1 MISKLMKYDFKWI
14 NKILLVYYLVLFILT
29 IIVKAVESVEQSFL
43 LLILDKIVSGLYI
56 SCICGLA
63 ITCLMRIW
71 DRFSRKFYK
80 DESYLTHTLPV
91 TKNQL
96 FNAIVLTGII
106 SLIIATI
113 VIIASILFTYISKDT
128 IDSIKIMF
136 QSLFDM
142 YGKTTGI
149 FFIISFVLIIFLE
162 TIYFMMSG
170 IFGIVIGYRSNN
182 YKLLK
187 SIIVGLT
194 SYGVLSTV
202 SVVIIWIISK
212 IANFEIASQTLPEPR
227 YAKVLLITSILI
239 YLVYNLMLYFIS
251 KYILNKGVN
260 VD

>member
-1 MISKLMKYDFKWI
+1 MINKLMKYDFKWI
-14 NKILLVYYLVLFILT
+14 NKILLVYYFVLLVLT
-29 IIVKAVESVEQSFL
+29 IIVKVVESFEQSFL

-56 SCICGLA
+56 ACICGLA
-63 ITCLMRIW
+63 MTCLMRIW

-96 FNAIVLTGII
+96 FNAIVLAGII
-106 SLIIATI
+106 SLVIAIII
-113 VIIASILFTYISKDT
+113 IIASILFTYIRKET

-142 YGKTTGI
+142 YGKPTGI
-149 FFIISFVLIIFLE
+149 FFIISFILIIFLE

-170 IFGIVIGYRSNN
+170 IFGIVVGYRSNN

-187 SIIVGLT
+187 SIIVGLG
-194 SYGVLSTV
+194 SYGVLSTI
-202 SVVIIWIISK
+202 SVGIIWIISK
-212 IANFEIASQTLPEPR
+212 VADFEIASQGFPEPR
-227 YAKVLLITSILI
+227 YVKVLMITSILI
-239 YLVYNLMLYFIS
+239 YLTYNLVLYFIS
-251 KYILNKGVN
+251 KHILNKGVN